1 MVPAWANQFLRNP
14 QPAQAYKTTTH
25 PACNV
30 CKQWSHLLYVLGE
43 SFKFQGIPLPFQGT
57 QGPQFKLFR
66 LLLPAMV
73 QASWAPLVVKGRPS
87 RQRLRATMRFQGCQM
102 MRVLKEVNLIFFPSC
117 FLRFA
122 ALILEPVR
130 RYVHTKSI
138 KIWDKEKLCRC
149 MYFMDV
155 LCSLLSVRSSCWKIA
170 GFKVWVSGSPR
181 LLQQEWRDDSWQSTE
196 LGPARILAKATLKET
211 SVFCAHASGN
221 IRAMVLWKY
230 YCRKAQRPS
239 GNSRN
244 LYCIL
249 SKYFRAALVVWLI
262 PGVSLPRRSM
272 DLCPPGNNS

>member
-1 MVPAWANQFLRNP
+1 MVTPF
-14 QPAQAYKTTTH
+14 
-25 PACNV
+25 V
-30 CKQWSHLLYVLGE
+30 CSWG
-43 SFKFQGIPLPFQGT
+43 KFQVSRHPIALSGDPRASVQIVSVVTPGNGSGKLSSTSGERKAIQAAVESYYALPGVPDDESLERSQ
-57 QGPQFKLFR
+57 
-66 LLLPAMV
+66 
-73 QASWAPLVVKGRPS
+73 SH
-87 RQRLRATMRFQGCQM
+87 
-102 MRVLKEVNLIFFPSC
+102 IFSSC
-117 FLRFA
+117 FLRFV

-138 KIWDKEKLCRC
+138 KIWDKEKLCRY

-181 LLQQEWRDDSWQSTE
+181 FLQQEWRDDSWQSTE

-221 IRAMVLWKY
+221 IRAMALWKY